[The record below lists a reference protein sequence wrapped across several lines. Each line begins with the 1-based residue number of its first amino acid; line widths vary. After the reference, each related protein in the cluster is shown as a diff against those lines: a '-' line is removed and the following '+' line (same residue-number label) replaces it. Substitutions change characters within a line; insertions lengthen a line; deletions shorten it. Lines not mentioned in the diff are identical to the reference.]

1 MYIYSRS
8 VNVGLRRRS
17 ARIENVKSADIRNCI
32 QTVDMTSLQQATDR
46 FYANEEKGFHGYQPS
61 ALLFVEGIGEKS
73 QDCMLETCCFRYL
86 FPVQAIYTSIRKRKG
101 GFNQGWEKDWVG
113 NLNPQ
118 KLFEE
123 PYPPTP

>member
-86 FPVQAIYTSIRKRKG
+86 FPVHPKPAPIDQSVLEIGS
-101 GFNQGWEKDWVG
+101 
-113 NLNPQ
+113 
-118 KLFEE
+118 LFFCSCSTEGC
-123 PYPPTP
+123 